1 MPDDLS
7 NCSVNCKKRYA
18 LHCNKILRCICKLPT
33 SNAPIMQEDQTLL
46 EAKELGLQK
55 FRRSPFHDVSLTV
68 KPHQIV
74 AISGEHGSGK
84 SALLLALS
92 GYMKFT
98 SGTLSIV
105 DTNIPSEVQKSR
117 QYIGL
122 GLFSGINEFYKTQ
135 TIEEVLM
142 SELKLAARSPLFL
155 KQYKNDVKNREA
167 LQQYAYNVL
176 AQWKV
181 VSPHKT
187 AIGEL
192 TPYERMRLGIA
203 LALLKQPWLLFVD
216 GVETE
221 LTSEQS
227 ECLVADIRTYVS
239 KHYCSCLVAVLQS
252 GLEKQ
257 ADQVLRLNT
266 NRVYD
271 ANKNQLGK
279 QLSNQLGVREA
290 NGGENNAR

>member
-1 MPDDLS
+1 
-7 NCSVNCKKRYA
+7 
-18 LHCNKILRCICKLPT
+18 
-33 SNAPIMQEDQTLL
+33 MQEEQTLL
-46 EAKELGLQK
+46 EAKELGLK
-55 FRRSPFHDVSLTV
+55 RFRRSPFWDVSLKV
-68 KPHQIV
+68 APHQIV

-98 SGTLSIV
+98 NGTLSISDMV
-105 DTNIPSEVQKSR
+105 LPRDFQKSR
-117 QYIGL
+117 DYVGL
-122 GLFSGINEFYKTQ
+122 GLFSGINEFYKAQ

-142 SELKLAARSPLFL
+142 SELKLAARSKLFL

-181 VSPHKT
+181 FSPRET

-192 TPYERMRLGIA
+192 TPCERMRLSIA
-203 LALLKQPWLLFVD
+203 LALLKKPWLLFVD
-216 GVETE
+216 GIEME

-227 ECLVADIRTYVS
+227 DCLLADIRAYVS
-239 KHYCSCLVAVLQS
+239 KNYCSCLVSVLQS
-252 GLEKQ
+252 ELEKQ
-257 ADQVLRLNT
+257 ADQVLRLSPNHGEAE
-266 NRVYD
+266 NSHID
-271 ANKNQLGK
+271 SQLAT
-279 QLSNQLGVREA
+279 SEA

>member
-1 MPDDLS
+1 
-7 NCSVNCKKRYA
+7 
-18 LHCNKILRCICKLPT
+18 
-33 SNAPIMQEDQTLL
+33 
-46 EAKELGLQK
+46 
-55 FRRSPFHDVSLTV
+55 
-68 KPHQIV
+68 
-74 AISGEHGSGK
+74 
-84 SALLLALS
+84 
-92 GYMKFT
+92 MKFT
-98 SGTLSIV
+98 SGTLTIV
-105 DTNIPSEVQKSR
+105 DASLPHDLRKSR
-117 QYIGL
+117 QYVGL
-122 GLFSGINEFYKTQ
+122 GLFNGINEFYKTQ

-181 VSPHKT
+181 LSPRKT

-192 TPYERMRLGIA
+192 TPCERMRLAIA

-227 ECLVADIRTYVS
+227 ECLLSDIREYVS
-239 KHYCSCLVAVLQS
+239 KNYCSCLVGVLQS
-252 GLEKQ
+252 ELEKQ
-257 ADQVLRLNT
+257 ADQVLRLMPNNEKT
-266 NRVYD
+266 ENSHTD
-271 ANKNQLGK
+271 SQLGERK
-279 QLSNQLGVREA
+279 A